1 MMTTTMDLN
10 GFNSSIS
17 GGIIGGLHL
26 DKMGMASETDDLLDV
41 WDSDLQQSVSDAL
54 RPDMDSHPDTLIGS
68 NIFDGLIRHD
78 RLLTDSL
85 NLGLGLLPLGQGL
98 ASEPPVVKTEHSYSM
113 AGSDGDSIPDSPLS
127 FTDTGKQNMSTI
139 FCRMTL

>member
-41 WDSDLQQSVSDAL
+41 WDSDLQQV
-54 RPDMDSHPDTLIGS
+54 RT
-68 NIFDGLIRHD
+68 IFEFILIRLYFP
-78 RLLTDSL
+78 RCSL
-85 NLGLGLLPLGQGL
+85 NYIFQGVLPYLL
-98 ASEPPVVKTEHSYSM
+98 V
-113 AGSDGDSIPDSPLS
+113 
-127 FTDTGKQNMSTI
+127 
-139 FCRMTL
+139 

>member
-41 WDSDLQQSVSDAL
+41 WDSDLQQV
-54 RPDMDSHPDTLIGS
+54 RT
-68 NIFDGLIRHD
+68 IFEFI
-78 RLLTDSL
+78 LL
-85 NLGLGLLPLGQGL
+85 
-98 ASEPPVVKTEHSYSM
+98 E
-113 AGSDGDSIPDSPLS
+113 LS
-127 FTDTGKQNMSTI
+127 FQRCNYVLYVKLRLFLCDP
-139 FCRMTL
+139 F

>member
-41 WDSDLQQSVSDAL
+41 WDSDLQQV
-54 RPDMDSHPDTLIGS
+54 RT
-68 NIFDGLIRHD
+68 IFKIICFL
-78 RLLTDSL
+78 
-85 NLGLGLLPLGQGL
+85 
-98 ASEPPVVKTEHSYSM
+98 
-113 AGSDGDSIPDSPLS
+113 LS
-127 FTDTGKQNMSTI
+127 FEM
-139 FCRMTL
+139 CV

>member
-41 WDSDLQQSVSDAL
+41 WDSDLQQV
-54 RPDMDSHPDTLIGS
+54 R
-68 NIFDGLIRHD
+68 
-78 RLLTDSL
+78 
-85 NLGLGLLPLGQGL
+85 
-98 ASEPPVVKTEHSYSM
+98 
-113 AGSDGDSIPDSPLS
+113 
-127 FTDTGKQNMSTI
+127 TI
-139 FCRMTL
+139 FKIICFELSSQMCVYVTFGLRLFLCDPF

>member
-41 WDSDLQQSVSDAL
+41 WDSDLQQVRTIFKIIFFEL
-54 RPDMDSHPDTLIGS
+54 LKFS
-68 NIFDGLIRHD
+68 NICLRNVWSAVI
-78 RLLTDSL
+78 S
-85 NLGLGLLPLGQGL
+85 
-98 ASEPPVVKTEHSYSM
+98 V
-113 AGSDGDSIPDSPLS
+113 
-127 FTDTGKQNMSTI
+127 
-139 FCRMTL
+139 

>member
-41 WDSDLQQSVSDAL
+41 WDSDLQQV
-54 RPDMDSHPDTLIGS
+54 RT
-68 NIFDGLIRHD
+68 IFKIKFF
-78 RLLTDSL
+78 
-85 NLGLGLLPLGQGL
+85 
-98 ASEPPVVKTEHSYSM
+98 E
-113 AGSDGDSIPDSPLS
+113 LS
-127 FTDTGKQNMSTI
+127 FQMCVYVTFGLRLFLCDPI
-139 FCRMTL
+139 

>member
-41 WDSDLQQSVSDAL
+41 WDSDLQQV
-54 RPDMDSHPDTLIGS
+54 R
-68 NIFDGLIRHD
+68 
-78 RLLTDSL
+78 
-85 NLGLGLLPLGQGL
+85 
-98 ASEPPVVKTEHSYSM
+98 
-113 AGSDGDSIPDSPLS
+113 
-127 FTDTGKQNMSTI
+127 TI
-139 FCRMTL
+139 FKIICSEIHLKLSNVCLVCGYFCVTLFDDFSNGF

>member
-41 WDSDLQQSVSDAL
+41 WDSDLQQV
-54 RPDMDSHPDTLIGS
+54 RTIFEIILIKLYFPRCAS
-68 NIFDGLIRHD
+68 
-78 RLLTDSL
+78 LLT
-85 NLGLGLLPLGQGL
+85 
-98 ASEPPVVKTEHSYSM
+98 
-113 AGSDGDSIPDSPLS
+113 
-127 FTDTGKQNMSTI
+127 
-139 FCRMTL
+139 

>member
-41 WDSDLQQSVSDAL
+41 WDSDLQQV
-54 RPDMDSHPDTLIGS
+54 R
-68 NIFDGLIRHD
+68 
-78 RLLTDSL
+78 
-85 NLGLGLLPLGQGL
+85 
-98 ASEPPVVKTEHSYSM
+98 
-113 AGSDGDSIPDSPLS
+113 
-127 FTDTGKQNMSTI
+127 TI
-139 FCRMTL
+139 FKIIFLKCVLVFT

>member
-41 WDSDLQQSVSDAL
+41 WDSDLQQV
-54 RPDMDSHPDTLIGS
+54 R
-68 NIFDGLIRHD
+68 
-78 RLLTDSL
+78 
-85 NLGLGLLPLGQGL
+85 
-98 ASEPPVVKTEHSYSM
+98 
-113 AGSDGDSIPDSPLS
+113 
-127 FTDTGKQNMSTI
+127 TI
-139 FCRMTL
+139 FKIIFFKLRFKMCVYVTFGLRLFLCDPF

>member
-41 WDSDLQQSVSDAL
+41 WDSDLQQV
-54 RPDMDSHPDTLIGS
+54 RT
-68 NIFDGLIRHD
+68 IFKIICF
-78 RLLTDSL
+78 
-85 NLGLGLLPLGQGL
+85 
-98 ASEPPVVKTEHSYSM
+98 E
-113 AGSDGDSIPDSPLS
+113 LS
-127 FTDTGKQNMSTI
+127 FQMCVYITFGLRLFLCDP
-139 FCRMTL
+139 F

>member
-41 WDSDLQQSVSDAL
+41 WDSDLQQV
-54 RPDMDSHPDTLIGS
+54 RTIFEFILIKLYFPRCAS
-68 NIFDGLIRHD
+68 
-78 RLLTDSL
+78 LLTCVKF
-85 NLGLGLLPLGQGL
+85 GLRLFLCDP
-98 ASEPPVVKTEHSYSM
+98 
-113 AGSDGDSIPDSPLS
+113 
-127 FTDTGKQNMSTI
+127 F
-139 FCRMTL
+139 

>member
-41 WDSDLQQSVSDAL
+41 WDSDLQQV
-54 RPDMDSHPDTLIGS
+54 RT
-68 NIFDGLIRHD
+68 IFKIIFF
-78 RLLTDSL
+78 
-85 NLGLGLLPLGQGL
+85 GLGKFSNVCLLNVWF
-98 ASEPPVVKTEHSYSM
+98 EDISM
-113 AGSDGDSIPDSPLS
+113 
-127 FTDTGKQNMSTI
+127 
-139 FCRMTL
+139 